1 MKSLRDDIKE
11 IFLTE
16 EQIQKRVKE
25 IAQDLSVRYADK
37 NPLVICVLKGGAMF
51 MMDIVKNM
59 DIPLDIDFMAV
70 SSYFGKESQGV
81 VKILKDLD
89 ASITDRDIIIVEDI
103 LDTGLTLDYLIGLLK
118 CRNPKS
124 ICVCALLVKEKDDP
138 RTQIKNYTI
147 DYEGFTIRDE
157 FVVGYG
163 LDYNQAYRNLPY
175 IGVLK
180 EEIYNKH
187 E

>member
-1 MKSLRDDIKE
+1 MKTLRDDIKE
-11 IFLTE
+11 VFLTE
-16 EQIQKRVKE
+16 EQIQHRVKE
-25 IAQDLSVRYADK
+25 IAEDLSKRYAGK

-59 DIPLDIDFMAV
+59 DIPLEIDFMAV

-103 LDTGLTLDYLIGLLK
+103 LDTGLTLDYLIGLLRH
-118 CRNPKS
+118 RNPRS
-124 ICVCALLVKEKDDP
+124 VCVCALLVKEKNDP
-138 RTQIKNYTI
+138 SSQIKNYQV

-163 LDYNQAYRNLPY
+163 LDYNQEYRNLPY

-180 EEIYNKH
+180 EEVYSQK
-187 E
+187 

>member
-16 EQIQKRVKE
+16 EQIQKRVAE
-25 IAQDLSVRYADK
+25 IAADLSVRYSDK

-51 MMDIVKNM
+51 MLDVVKNM
-59 DIPLDIDFMAV
+59 DIPLEIDFMAV
-70 SSYFGKESQGV
+70 SSYAGTQSQGT

-89 ASITDRDIIIVEDI
+89 NDIFDRDIIVFEDI
-103 LDTGLTLDYLIGLLK
+103 LDTGITLDYLIGLLK
-118 CRNPKS
+118 QRNPKS
-124 ICVCALLVKEKDDP
+124 ICVCALLVKEKNDP
-138 RTQIKNYTI
+138 SVQIKNYTI

-163 LDYNQAYRNLPY
+163 LDYNQKYRNLPY

-180 EEIYNKH
+180 EEIYTN
-187 E
+187 